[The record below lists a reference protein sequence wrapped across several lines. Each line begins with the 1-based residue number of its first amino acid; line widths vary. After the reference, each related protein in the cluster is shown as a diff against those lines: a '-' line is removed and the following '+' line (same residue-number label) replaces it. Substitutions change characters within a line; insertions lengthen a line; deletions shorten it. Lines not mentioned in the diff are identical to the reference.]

1 MTDTHAALI
10 ESLVRRIEDKGLN
23 LPTLPDV
30 ALRVRSIAEDP
41 DSTATELANA
51 IAHDPAIAA
60 RLVQIANSPLY
71 RGLSEITSLPQI
83 VTRLGM
89 RTISQLVVLIT
100 MQQSFRAHTPVIQQ
114 RMRRHWEYSTQ
125 VSALAQ
131 MLARKQR
138 HLDPDQALLARLT
151 HAIGT
156 LPVYAIAEDLP
167 KLLHHPDLL
176 DQLATELQPRL
187 GGQILRAWG
196 FPEPLVDVGAAVPGP
211 ATRSCRPRRLCRRD
225 HRRHPSGNKRPG
237 RTGVEL
243 GRRAGRREAGGGYR
257 RITAR
262 RRNGRN
268 PEGDAGLTPGTDE
281 ISLWR
286 HKKS

>member
-196 FPEPLVDVGAAVPGP
+196 FPEPLVDVVLQCQDLQRDHAGP
-211 ATRSCRPRRLCRRD
+211 ADYVDVIIVAILQATNGQAGPASSWVGVPAAEKLGVD
-225 HRRHPSGNKRPG
+225 
-237 RTGVEL
+237 TGVSPLADEM
-243 GRRAGRREAGGGYR
+243 
-257 RITAR
+257 
-262 RRNGRN
+262 
-268 PEGDAGLTPGTDE
+268 DE
-281 ISLWR
+281 IL
-286 HKKS
+286 KAMLG